1 MRNKAHEID
10 KYLVIKKWI
19 CKKLLFSKKIAL
31 ACEDEILNINE
42 SSLDDKKITFGKKL
56 SYLHYFIDNYMFIII
71 SCHLYYLFILLYKSL
86 DKKEYELSY
95 LI

>member
-1 MRNKAHEID
+1 M
-10 KYLVIKKWI
+10 
-19 CKKLLFSKKIAL
+19 

-71 SCHLYYLFILLYKSL
+71 SCHLYYLFILLSKSL